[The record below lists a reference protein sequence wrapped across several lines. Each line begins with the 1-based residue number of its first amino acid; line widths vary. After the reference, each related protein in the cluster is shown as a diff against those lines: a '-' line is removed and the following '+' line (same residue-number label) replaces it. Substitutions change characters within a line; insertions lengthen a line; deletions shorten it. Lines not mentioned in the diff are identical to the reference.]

1 MPLFLPKNAWEP
13 RYKAFYIFSVVPLR
27 GHFFPSKNEKNS
39 PKQNITN
46 KYNIYAYPTK
56 YAGSKN
62 VYGNFTFM
70 THSIGH
76 KKEYLVKKETVL
88 FSLIYDGHKKD
99 IGCKRDY
106 TISVDLCLT

>member
-1 MPLFLPKNAWEP
+1 MPLFLLKNAWGP
-13 RYKAFYIFSVVPLR
+13 RYKAFYIFFVIPLR
-27 GHFFPSKNEKNS
+27 GHFYPSRNEKNS
-39 PKQNITN
+39 PKPEFSV
-46 KYNIYAYPTK
+46 YIYAYPTK